1 MRKYNVLN
9 EEKIVL
15 SAALVRGWGCQSRT
29 GGFGSILELHVN
41 FTKLLQLRWIFFYF
55 SLWWWRF
62 LIIFFTVERW
72 FVFSLLK
79 VQTDFLS
86 LFFQAALQE
95 CEDRQWRPTNYR
107 RYIIVN
113 KSIPSYRVSVQWKIT
128 SLENVACCAQY
139 EVAQETWA
147 VFCRNALWDCFVGR
161 IWTSSRTQA
170 PVVQKLDSAV
180 HRKNRYPMAKF
191 YKNNITLSNG

>member
-1 MRKYNVLN
+1 MNFFLFFP
-9 EEKIVL
+9 
-15 SAALVRGWGCQSRT
+15 LVMKVFDYFLYCRT
-29 GGFGSILELHVN
+29 LIC
-41 FTKLLQLRWIFFYF
+41 FF
-55 SLWWWRF
+55 SSKSSNWH
-62 LIIFFTVERW
+62 
-72 FVFSLLK
+72 S
-79 VQTDFLS
+79 LS

-95 CEDRQWRPTNYR
+95 CEDRQWWPTNYR

-113 KSIPSYRVSVQWKIT
+113 KSIPSCRVSVQWKIT

-139 EVAQETWA
+139 EVAQETWS

-191 YKNNITLSNG
+191 YKNYITLSSG